1 MLWHKKAGE
10 KVIQSGQLVP
20 IEPAKGDAVMQRGNR
35 PRVQHDAAL
44 AQKLLGDLG
53 RWKIVGDSRVLYLKA
68 QEFGDA
74 EALCVPIRNLLG
86 EADLL
91 PESVRVERSAPE
103 EKFRGEVRVA
113 IAAELFGSHSAR
125 MKCVL
130 QQVNQH
136 SGYRAA
142 GEGR

>member
-1 MLWHKKAGE
+1 MLGDTKAGQ
-10 KVIQSGQLVP
+10 KVIQMGQLVP

-35 PRVQHDAAL
+35 PRVQHDVAL
-44 AQKLLGDLG
+44 AQKLLSDLG

-74 EALCVPIRNLLG
+74 EALCAPIHAMLG
-86 EADLL
+86 EAGVQ

-103 EKFRGEVRVA
+103 EKFRGEVRVV
-113 IAAELFGSHSAR
+113 IAAEVFSNHSAR
-125 MKCVL
+125 MKAVL
-130 QQVNQH
+130 QQVHQQARP
-136 SGYRAA
+136 RAA